1 MKIVTLMY
9 AALLLAGASLTPAQA
24 QSAQAAPQTPPVPET
39 PAPVAPELE
48 PAARADDAPVAS
60 RGGSDEDPNER
71 ICKYVVQTGSR
82 MGNKQCR
89 TRAYWA
95 EMELAA
101 RNKMREIDS
110 QPIPVR
116 GN

>member
-1 MKIVTLMY
+1 MNVFSVILGS
-9 AALLLAGASLTPAQA
+9 LLASGAGVQGTPP
-24 QSAQAAPQTPPVPET
+24 QSAAEGDLARAE
-39 PAPVAPELE
+39 E
-48 PAARADDAPVAS
+48 PATTEASASARS
-60 RGGSDEDPNER
+60 GEDPNER

-82 MGNKQCR
+82 MGTKKCH

-95 EMELAA
+95 DMELAA

-110 QPIPVR
+110 QPVPVK